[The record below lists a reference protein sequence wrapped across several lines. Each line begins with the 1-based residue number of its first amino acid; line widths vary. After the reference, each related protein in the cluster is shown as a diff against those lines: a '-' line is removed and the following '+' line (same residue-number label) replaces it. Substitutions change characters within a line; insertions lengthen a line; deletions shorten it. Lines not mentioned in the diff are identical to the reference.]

1 MSSII
6 HQQEVGVVVI
16 QAGKPTLSLII
27 HQIMGWKTA
36 LQLKSRLKETFTQ
49 RGDGGKN
56 HTCTPGHCTSA
67 CTRVSLLWIIP
78 HVGIPIATIWLCTEL
93 LRV

>member
-1 MSSII
+1 MISAPTPSLTFVSEALLGDEFLKTCAQFDLHAVVSMSSIV

-36 LQLKSRLKETFTQ
+36 LQLKSR
-49 RGDGGKN
+49 
-56 HTCTPGHCTSA
+56 
-67 CTRVSLLWIIP
+67 
-78 HVGIPIATIWLCTEL
+78 
-93 LRV
+93 